1 MSRVEHVL
9 IRENFCRIEC
19 VREATRAEFF
29 VVRFGGFDFVFH
41 QIIPQRVER
50 RHELRHLL
58 LQRVLWRIV
67 FGRRERPR
75 DDRDAG
81 NFATPR
87 AQHNIKVISNIEVR
101 FEESGFC
108 CSVLESCFAFSL
120 LF

>member
-9 IRENFCRIEC
+9 IGEKFCRIEC
-19 VREATRAEFF
+19 AREATRAEFF
-29 VVRFGGFDFVFH
+29 VVRFGGFDFVF

-58 LQRVLWRIV
+58 FQRVLWRIV

-87 AQHNIKVISNIEVR
+87 AQNNIKVISNIEVR

-108 CSVLESCFAFSL
+108 RSGFGVLFCFGL